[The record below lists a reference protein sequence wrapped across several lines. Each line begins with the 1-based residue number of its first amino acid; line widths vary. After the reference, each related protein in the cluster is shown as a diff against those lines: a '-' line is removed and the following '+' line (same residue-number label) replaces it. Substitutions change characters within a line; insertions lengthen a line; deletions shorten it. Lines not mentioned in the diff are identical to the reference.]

1 MKKRILLWSL
11 PFLLGLGVAYRVT
24 QPQSVSEGSG
34 PAVVTPTTI
43 PSTISSVAAAGT
55 SVAEATA
62 SEFDGDETGLSE
74 LSSIARPLG
83 SAFPE
88 EVLDGLGDP
97 IGSQPTA
104 ISIGDIGVRSASIDS
119 VGITADGELDVPDA
133 SSVGWYQFGAGVDGG
148 GGSTVLAA
156 HIAFNGR
163 DGVFRDLADVAPGAE
178 VVIERDGEP
187 ITYRVTE
194 IVQYSKEGL
203 PIADLFREDGPERLV
218 LITCGGSFNTQI
230 RSYDDNVVAIAE
242 RV

>member
-1 MKKRILLWSL
+1 MNKRILLWSL
-11 PFLLGLGVAYRVT
+11 PFLLGLGVAYRVA
-24 QPQSVSEGSG
+24 QPQSVSENSG
-34 PAVVTPTTI
+34 PAVVTSTTDPPTTTA
-43 PSTISSVAAAGT
+43 PASTTIAP
-55 SVAEATA
+55 
-62 SEFDGDETGLSE
+62 EFDGDGTGLSE

-104 ISIGDIGVRSASIDS
+104 ISIRDIGVGSAPIDS
-119 VGITADGELDVPDA
+119 VGITPNGELDVPDA
-133 SSVGWYQFGAGVDGG
+133 SAVGWYQFGAGIDGG

-163 DGVFRDLADVAPGAE
+163 DGVFRDLADVEPGAE

-194 IVQYSKEGL
+194 VVQYSKEGL

-242 RV
+242 RI

>member
-24 QPQSVSEGSG
+24 QPQSVSEGSE
-34 PAVVTPTTI
+34 PAVVTSTTI
-43 PSTISSVAAAGT
+43 PPTVT
-55 SVAEATA
+55 SPATA
-62 SEFDGDETGLSE
+62 STIAPEFDGDDTGLSE

-119 VGITADGELDVPDA
+119 VGITAAGELDVPDA